1 MDRNERQAI
10 GIDRFQNSKQYG
22 SASNGRG
29 TWNWVTGLGKTY
41 AACQVI
47 EKVLTKFPDK
57 QVLILVPYTNLI
69 EQWQSHVNL
78 LVTNKQNVVIM
89 TVQLYVLNKYYQ
101 SPILLILDE
110 LDEFYSE
117 ERIKIIKRTTCNYT
131 YCLGLTA
138 TFEEK
143 QNRHKVVEQYLPIID
158 VITEQEALDN
168 KWISDFVQ
176 FNLSVEL
183 TKDERETYD
192 KLSDIISKQLA
203 KFDYETGMSMLTGD
217 KTSTGF
223 DIALRYASSMGW
235 KRNLNLYIESE
246 KEIDDKWNP
255 NKLIG
260 FAKML
265 NEAVRLR
272 NNLLQHAEEKY
283 KVTLQLVEKF
293 YDVKTIVFSQSINFA
308 NKVNLL
314 LNEKYKQN
322 DNLFDSNYTYSVLYH
337 SKMSAQF
344 VYDAAKNKQV
354 RYGVARLK
362 KHNLNCIKKGL
373 SKIIVAAMALDKGF
387 DVKDIRLGIVTARNS
402 TTGKQRQREGR
413 IKRLEEIPYELPV
426 IIVNLYC
433 RDTKDERTLIDSQK
447 KSLKS
452 RLKWIEDIED
462 VKYKIDND
470 NEIKIKI

>member
-10 GIDRFQNSKQYG
+10 GIEKFQNSKQYG
-22 SASNGRG
+22 SNSNGRG
-29 TWNWVTGLGKTY
+29 TWNWITGLGKTY

-47 EKVLTKFPDK
+47 DKVLKKFSDK
-57 QVLILVPYTNLI
+57 PVLILVPYTNLI
-69 EQWQSHVNL
+69 EQWQYHVNL
-78 LVTNKQNVVIM
+78 LVEHKQNVQIM
-89 TVQLYVLNKYYQ
+89 TVQLYVLNKYYL

-143 QNRHKVVEQYLPIID
+143 QNRHKIVEQYLPIID
-158 VITEQEALDN
+158 VISEQEALDN

-176 FNLSVEL
+176 FNLAIEL
-183 TKDERETYD
+183 TDDERETYIR
-192 KLSDIISKQLA
+192 LTEIVSKQLA

-217 KTSTGF
+217 KVQTGF

-235 KRNLNLYIESE
+235 KRNLNLHNPIE
-246 KEIDDKWNP
+246 KEIDDNWNP

-265 NEAVRLR
+265 NEAIRLR
-272 NNLLQHAEEKY
+272 NQLLQHAEQKY
-283 KVTLQLVEKF
+283 QVTMNLIEKF
-293 YDVKTIVFSQSINFA
+293 YNVKTIVFSQSINFA
-308 NKVNLL
+308 NKVNYL
-314 LNEKYKQN
+314 LNNKYKQL

-337 SKMSAQF
+337 SNMSPEF
-344 VYDAAKNKQV
+344 VYDAAKNK
-354 RYGVARLK
+354 RIKYGVTRLK

-373 SKIIVAAMALDKGF
+373 SKVIVAAMALDKGF
-387 DVKDIRLGIVTARNS
+387 DVKDIRLGIVTGRNS

-413 IKRLEEIPYELPV
+413 IKRLEDIPYEEPV

-433 RDTKDERTLIDSQK
+433 KDTKEEKTLIESQK

-452 RLKWIEDIED
+452 RLKWIENIED
-462 VKYKIDND
+462 VKHKIDDN